1 MVAAGRARLT
11 LKVTHWAISI
21 TACLIGLINGVTW
34 VPLTIIAVI
43 WGK

>member
-21 TACLIGLINGVTW
+21 SLIGLINGVTW